1 MMQAAGVQPG
11 GQVALS
17 VAQRGVLSNP
27 GGATANLGGAAA
39 PQRRGREAFRQTISE
54 RQVQGQTGTNGGTP
68 TNGNN
73 PVATQLLL
81 SPTFTPIQADV
92 VLDTVNMRI
101 AFPVSA
107 VDGEYILTM
116 QTSGAQAQAQP
127 APQGQTPQGQ
137 TPQGQTPQGQTPQ
150 GQTPQGQTPQGQTP
164 QGQTPPS
171 AAAPP
176 AGEPAPPSAAP
187 SAAPSEAPRPLT
199 GTNSTTPAEPRPAGE
214 ATPAEPKPAG
224 EATPPAEPKPAAR
237 SLLAARQSS
246 TTSSETSPGK
256 GSVYITMREVDRM
269 VDSENWGGQ
278 APISKMM
285 SEFLKGVNGTES
297 A

>member
-127 APQGQTPQGQ
+127 A
-137 TPQGQTPQGQTPQ
+137 PQ